1 VDTLA
6 VTGRADLTDAQWAVL
21 NGVSGQPRDAYL
33 LSWVHTEGLHAG
45 QEILGE
51 LNARFDCQASI
62 VYGPYFFADLA
73 ATGDADEQAPIDNG
87 LIPANRIQYAGR
99 RKKPSASTL
108 RVNGAFPAC
117 LLLTDRN

>member
-21 NGVSGQPRDAYL
+21 NGVRPANPGMPTCSPGY
-33 LSWVHTEGLHAG
+33 TEGLHAG

-51 LNARFDCQASI
+51 LNARFDCQAI

-73 ATGDADEQAPIDNG
+73 ATGEQAAIDNG
-87 LIPANRIQYAGR
+87 LIQANRIQYAGR
-99 RKKPSASTL
+99 RKAIRQHPPRKRRIPRLPLAH
-108 RVNGAFPAC
+108 
-117 LLLTDRN
+117 

>member
-1 VDTLA
+1 MGGA
-6 VTGRADLTDAQWAVL
+6 EWRA
-21 NGVSGQPRDAYL
+21 SGQPWEAYL
-33 LSWVHTEGLHAG
+33 QSWVHTEGLHAG

-51 LNARFDCQASI
+51 LNARFDCQAI

-73 ATGDADEQAPIDNG
+73 ATGDADEQAAIDNG
-87 LIPANRIQYAGR
+87 LIQANRIQYAGR